1 MIAVLA
7 SVFSDY
13 WSDHL
18 VEHDRQGVFLVL
30 VGFVLSFA
38 FIRMSTRLMRSP
50 KVPWWPGSVVS
61 DSGVHLHHLVFGI
74 VTMMVAG
81 TLGFAALG
89 HSPWAEICAF
99 FFGVG
104 AGLTIDEFA
113 LWVYLDDVYWAEEG
127 RSSIDAT
134 VIAASL
140 MGLVVLGVNPFDSG
154 TESEG
159 LLALIVYGLLLIA
172 IVAICFLKGRRL
184 HGIIGFFVSPIAI
197 YGACRIGKPDSA
209 WARRRYG
216 ERRPKKQAKSER
228 RFPPDRRT
236 DRFKEAFRDIVGGK
250 PSEGVVAARDEA
262 FAATRE
268 ATEEVRHRAERL
280 AHPGERHRDDDRP
293 GE

>member
-1 MIAVLA
+1 MIAA
-7 SVFSDY
+7 SIFTDF
-13 WSDHL
+13 WDQL
-18 VEHDRQGVFLVL
+18 VEHDEQGLFLVL
-30 VGFVLSFA
+30 AGFILSFA

-81 TLGFAALG
+81 TLGFGTLG
-89 HSPWAEICAF
+89 DSPWLEICAF
-99 FFGVG
+99 AFGVG

-134 VIAASL
+134 VIAAAG
-140 MGLVVLGVNPFDSG
+140 MV
-154 TESEG
+154 
-159 LLALIVYGLLLIA
+159 LLLLGFTPFTFDTSSPLQV
-172 IVAICFLKGRRL
+172 VASVAGALLVFSMVAVCFAKQRL
-184 HGIIGFFVSPIAI
+184 MHGWVGFFFLPLAI
-197 YGACRIGKPDSA
+197 YGASRIGKPDSP

-216 ERRPKKQAKSER
+216 ERDSAKQALAED

-236 DRFKEAFRDIVGGK
+236 DRFKNAFRDIVGGK
-250 PSEGVVAARDEA
+250 PSEGVAAAQQEA

-268 ATEEVRHRAERL
+268 AVADARQRAERVT
-280 AHPGERHRDDDRP
+280 HIERPDSDKR
-293 GE
+293 

>member
-1 MIAVLA
+1 MTYASFVSDFWNEHILA
-7 SVFSDY
+7 NN
-13 WSDHL
+13 
-18 VEHDRQGVFLVL
+18 RQGVFLVL
-30 VGFVLSFA
+30 VGFILSFA

-74 VTMMVAG
+74 VTMMIAG
-81 TLGFAALG
+81 TLGFAAHG
-89 HSPWAEICAF
+89 ESPYAEICGF
-99 FFGVG
+99 LFGVG

-134 VIAASL
+134 VIAAAA
-140 MGLVVLGVNPFDSG
+140 MALVVMGVNPLDTG

-159 LLALIVYGLLLIA
+159 WLALIVSGLLLVVV
-172 IVAICFLKGRRL
+172 VAICFLKGRRL
-184 HGIIGFFVSPIAI
+184 HGIIGFFVFPIAL

-216 ERRPKKQAKSER
+216 ERRPKKQAKSEG

-236 DRFKEAFRDIVGGK
+236 ERYKNAFRDIVGGK
-250 PSEGVVAARDEA
+250 PSEGVAAVRNEA
-262 FAATRE
+262 IAATRE
-268 ATEEVRHRAERL
+268 ASEEVRHRAEQVTHAADRK
-280 AHPGERHRDDDRP
+280 RDD
-293 GE
+293 G

>member
-1 MIAVLA
+1 VIEASFVSDAWNEHILA
-7 SVFSDY
+7 NN
-13 WSDHL
+13 
-18 VEHDRQGVFLVL
+18 RQGVFLVL
-30 VGFVLSFA
+30 VGFILSFA

-74 VTMMVAG
+74 VTMMIAG
-81 TLGFAALG
+81 TLGFAAHG
-89 HSPWAEICAF
+89 ESPWAEICGF
-99 FFGVG
+99 LFGVG

-134 VIAASL
+134 VIAAAA
-140 MGLVVLGVNPFDSG
+140 MGLVVLGVNPLDTG

-159 LLALIVYGLLLIA
+159 WLALIVSGLLLLLV
-172 IVAICFLKGRRL
+172 VATCFLKGRRL
-184 HGIIGFFVSPIAI
+184 HGIIGFFVFPIAL

-216 ERRPKKQAKSER
+216 ERRPKKQAKAEG

-236 DRFKEAFRDIVGGK
+236 DRYKEAFRDIVGGK
-250 PSEGVVAARDEA
+250 PSEGVAAARDEA
-262 FAATRE
+262 IAATRE
-268 ATEEVRHRAERL
+268 ATAEVRKRAEEVT
-280 AHPGERHRDDDRP
+280 HPGERKGDD
-293 GE
+293 